1 MVFINFVYSYFFQ
14 VIIECPG
21 SMFCKCIDNESVI
34 HPKWKHIAHST
45 IWSEELIDN
54 AYELISI
61 NPLLTLDEIIAEMVY
76 KYNAPNIQKTTLN
89 SY

>member
-1 MVFINFVYSYFFQ
+1 
-14 VIIECPG
+14 
-21 SMFCKCIDNESVI
+21 MFCKCIDNESVI